1 MACGGCERNVPTNLL
16 PIVDRYTMADQ
27 RRAVCGQCKRAT
39 DGKCGITGELIKEQ
53 TLRLSVPCPEGQY
66 PAARGKCPTCPR
78 VDQYITDYGDCKWCQ
93 IDRENKRRNNA
104 SRRGKRHVAKPVR
117 RPSAVGNGEVRLLP
131 QRIESTWTVA
141 VTTAPRKDSTTH
153 RCLGSICEN
162 GWIPTIFAEPG
173 FAMETYFKVVQNE
186 HRLGVWHNW
195 LASARWAIEQG
206 TDFILT
212 VQDDSLFHPES
223 RLLIESIQWPADAAF
238 VSLYTPK
245 HYTVGKGGEY
255 RPVGVRRVNT
265 SSLWGACALVW
276 RPSMLARFVD
286 HPIAKTWLGV
296 RGSTR
301 AVMDKRK
308 ADPALI
314 ANSDTAI
321 GNVAN
326 ALGLAMYFVDPS
338 PVEHIA
344 KYSTIGHGAN
354 NGRRNAYR
362 IADRNGSL
370 IKQVFGK

>member
-1 MACGGCERNVPTNLL
+1 MACAGCDKDVPAKLL
-16 PIVDRYTMADQ
+16 PIVNRYATADQ
-27 RRAVCGQCKRAT
+27 RRVICFSCSQCDGENCGV
-39 DGKCGITGELIKEQ
+39 TGETIKEQ
-53 TLRLSVPCPEGQY
+53 TLRLSIPCPSGRYAAAYGTCSNCNRPKQY
-66 PAARGKCPTCPR
+66 M
-78 VDQYITDYGDCKWCQ
+78 TDYGDCQWCE
-93 IDRENKRRNNA
+93 IERENKRRNQA
-104 SRRGKRHVAKPVR
+104 SQRGRKRVAKSVK
-117 RPSAVGNGEVRLLP
+117 RPSVVSNGEVGLLS

-141 VTTAPRKDSTTH
+141 VTTAPRKDSTVH

-173 FAMETYFKVVQNE
+173 FGLKTYFQLFQHR

-206 TDFILT
+206 SDFILT
-212 VQDDSLFHPES
+212 AQDDSLFHPES

-276 RPSMLARFVD
+276 RPGVLARFVD

-321 GNVAN
+321 GNIAN
-326 ALGLAMYFVDPS
+326 ALGLTMYFVDPS
-338 PVEHIA
+338 PVEHVA
-344 KYSTIGHGAN
+344 KYSTIGHGGN
-354 NGRRNAYR
+354 SGRRNAYR
-362 IADRNGSL
+362 IADRSEPL
-370 IKQVFGK
+370 VKQVLGK